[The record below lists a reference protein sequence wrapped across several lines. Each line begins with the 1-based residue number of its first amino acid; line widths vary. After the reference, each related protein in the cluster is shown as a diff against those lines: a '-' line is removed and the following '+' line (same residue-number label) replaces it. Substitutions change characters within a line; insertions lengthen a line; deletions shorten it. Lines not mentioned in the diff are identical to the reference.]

1 MPDELDLL
9 FGEIDREDPEAP
21 VEEIDDI
28 MPEISKM
35 KTGLAEESA
44 GGSPVKKSK
53 LQKFLHQMVKT
64 RGRNIWKE
72 QEVRPQE
79 SSSSETSA

>member
-1 MPDELDLL
+1 MLEAGEMPDELDLL

-35 KTGLAEESA
+35 KTGPAEESA
-44 GGSPVKKSK
+44 GGSPV
-53 LQKFLHQMVKT
+53 T
-64 RGRNIWKE
+64 I
-72 QEVRPQE
+72 
-79 SSSSETSA
+79 